1 MREDL
6 DQCSSNMDQ
15 TFMKEGK
22 KKNELDE
29 YLAEKLIKLHSGSQ
43 LLVAALKDTILCSFE
58 AEQLEQPGTC
68 ITRCQSEEAD
78 QRIIRHVLHEI
89 ANYAQFK

>member
-68 ITRCQSEEAD
+68 ITRCQSEEAGPK
-78 QRIIRHVLHEI
+78 
-89 ANYAQFK
+89 NYPSCPS